1 MDMDMEKRIYLL
13 SQSIEKRFVLSID
26 EEIILF
32 DVKSKE
38 GTTKYFI
45 NKQPYDPKNSFH
57 EMIINNWPFGFDRY
71 L

>member
-1 MDMDMEKRIYLL
+1 MSMEKRIYLL
-13 SQSIEKRFVLSID
+13 SQSIEKRFVLSVD

-45 NKQPYDPKNSFH
+45 NKEQQRPQQQ
-57 EMIINNWPFGFDRY
+57 EQEQERQEQEQ
-71 L
+71 